1 MTIDERFTDRLN
13 AVLDLGF
20 KLEEVEAMD
29 VKVGGGFWSCNVPY
43 AAMCRVFAGRK
54 ANVDCTQRAIWFAG
68 GVFFAYVKESTPSKT
83 EVLGPVEVTQ

>member
-43 AAMCRVFAGRK
+43 AAMCRVFAGRT
-54 ANVDCTQRAIWFAG
+54 ANINGNQRAITIAG
-68 GVFFAYVKESTPSKT
+68 GMFFAYVKDSPPNKT
-83 EVLGPVEVTQ
+83 EVLEVANG